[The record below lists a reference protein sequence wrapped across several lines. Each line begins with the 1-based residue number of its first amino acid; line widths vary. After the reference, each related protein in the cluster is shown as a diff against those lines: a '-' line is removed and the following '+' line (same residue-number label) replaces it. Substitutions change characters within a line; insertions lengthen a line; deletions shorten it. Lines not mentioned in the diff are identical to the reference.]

1 MQWQN
6 EFTIAHSSKFT
17 TVTGKFY
24 HAEGWAEST
33 VPAFLPTF
41 FTDYKRDCKRV
52 SSLKTQHFSILKGM
66 SATQSLPIPLAGR
79 RATVTPVGIGS
90 RGQVRIPALLSHHNA
105 NEVMPTSKPWK
116 ALLLSSLGKQTYWL
130 THVFADKWTF
140 PYWCWG
146 TLIHLQHVVLWEV
159 ASNCNDQNYGA

>member
-33 VPAFLPTF
+33 VPAFLPTL
-41 FTDYKRDCKRV
+41 FTDYKKDCKRV

-130 THVFADKWTF
+130 TARVCRQMDVPLLMLGHPDPSAAR
-140 PYWCWG
+140 G
-146 TLIHLQHVVLWEV
+146 TPGGIQQL
-159 ASNCNDQNYGA
+159 